1 MHHHG
6 GHHGRGHTGSGQP
19 RGAVAGRGHGL
30 GGRAVPGLQ
39 RGCRGGLCR
48 HVSGPDLG
56 RGIKAS
62 GGTVFP
68 AAGPALYTVPLSAGA
83 GPDCWN
89 GRKTRGTVTVADN
102 ITIQAEPRA
111 AKGRGLNKLRASG
124 KTPIVL
130 YGKTRE
136 ATALQVDARALD
148 SVVQASGLSQLID
161 MQIEGQSTL
170 VLLREVQRHPVR
182 HHILHVDA
190 YALQMDE
197 KQTLQ
202 IPIVVE
208 GEPDSAISSDLII
221 MQNMDTITIET
232 FPDRIPQSV
241 PVDLSLL
248 TMDNNITVSD
258 LTPIEDVAFVH
269 EPDEVIFSLTRSAAV
284 EEVEEAPEE
293 AVVDEDDVEADEEPS
308 AEDE

>member
-1 MHHHG
+1 M
-6 GHHGRGHTGSGQP
+6 
-19 RGAVAGRGHGL
+19 
-30 GGRAVPGLQ
+30 
-39 RGCRGGLCR
+39 
-48 HVSGPDLG
+48 
-56 RGIKAS
+56 
-62 GGTVFP
+62 
-68 AAGPALYTVPLSAGA
+68 
-83 GPDCWN
+83 
-89 GRKTRGTVTVADN
+89 ADN

-130 YGKTRE
+130 YGKTHE

-161 MQIEGQSTL
+161 MQVEGQSTL

-202 IPIVVE
+202 IPIVAE

-221 MQNMDTITIET
+221 MQNMDAITIET

-241 PVDLSLL
+241 PIDLSLL
-248 TMDNNITVSD
+248 TMDNNITISD
-258 LTPIEDVAFVH
+258 LTPIEDVDFVH
-269 EPDEVIFSLTRSAAV
+269 DPDEVIFSLTRSAA
-284 EEVEEAPEE
+284 EEAADTPEVD
-293 AVVDEDDVEADEEPS
+293 AVGEDDIEADEEPP

>member
-1 MHHHG
+1 M
-6 GHHGRGHTGSGQP
+6 
-19 RGAVAGRGHGL
+19 
-30 GGRAVPGLQ
+30 
-39 RGCRGGLCR
+39 
-48 HVSGPDLG
+48 
-56 RGIKAS
+56 
-62 GGTVFP
+62 
-68 AAGPALYTVPLSAGA
+68 
-83 GPDCWN
+83 
-89 GRKTRGTVTVADN
+89 ADN
-102 ITIQAEPRA
+102 IIIQAEPRT

-136 ATALQVDARALD
+136 ATSLQVDARALAN
-148 SVVQASGLSQLID
+148 VVQASGLSQLID

-197 KQTLQ
+197 KQILQ
-202 IPIVVE
+202 IPIVAE

-241 PVDLSLL
+241 PIDLSLL

-258 LTPIEDVAFVH
+258 LTPIEDVDFVH

-284 EEVEEAPEE
+284 EVEEAPEE
-293 AVVDEDDVEADEEPS
+293 AAIDEDDVEAEEEAA

>member
-1 MHHHG
+1 M
-6 GHHGRGHTGSGQP
+6 
-19 RGAVAGRGHGL
+19 
-30 GGRAVPGLQ
+30 
-39 RGCRGGLCR
+39 
-48 HVSGPDLG
+48 
-56 RGIKAS
+56 
-62 GGTVFP
+62 
-68 AAGPALYTVPLSAGA
+68 
-83 GPDCWN
+83 
-89 GRKTRGTVTVADN
+89 ADN

-130 YGKTRE
+130 YGKTHE

-161 MQIEGQSTL
+161 MQVEGQSTL

-202 IPIVVE
+202 IPIVAE
-208 GEPDSAISSDLII
+208 GEPDSAIASDLII

-241 PVDLSLL
+241 PIDLSLL
-248 TMDNNITVSD
+248 TMDNNITISD
-258 LTPIEDVAFVH
+258 LTPIEDVDFVH
-269 EPDEVIFSLTRSAAV
+269 DPDEVIFSLTRSAAV
-284 EEVEEAPEE
+284 EEVEEAPEVA
-293 AVVDEDDVEADEEPS
+293 AVSEDDVEADEEPS
-308 AEDE
+308 EGDE

>member
-1 MHHHG
+1 M
-6 GHHGRGHTGSGQP
+6 
-19 RGAVAGRGHGL
+19 
-30 GGRAVPGLQ
+30 
-39 RGCRGGLCR
+39 
-48 HVSGPDLG
+48 
-56 RGIKAS
+56 
-62 GGTVFP
+62 
-68 AAGPALYTVPLSAGA
+68 
-83 GPDCWN
+83 
-89 GRKTRGTVTVADN
+89 ADN

-124 KTPIVL
+124 KIPMVL
-130 YGKTRE
+130 YGKTHE

-161 MQIEGQSTL
+161 MQVEGQSTL

-202 IPIVVE
+202 IPIVAE
-208 GEPDSAISSDLII
+208 GEPDSAIASDLIL
-221 MQNMDTITIET
+221 MQNLDTITIET

-248 TMDNNITVSD
+248 TMDNNITISD
-258 LTPIEDVAFVH
+258 LTPIDDVDFVH
-269 EPDEVIFSLTRSAAV
+269 EPDEVIFSLTRSAV
-284 EEVEEAPEE
+284 EEIEEAPEE
-293 AVVDEDDVEADEEPS
+293 AAIDEDIVEADEEPS
-308 AEDE
+308 EGDE